1 MDIFLSIVL
10 LIAGLALVIVSADES
25 IKRLLNL
32 ARYLRL
38 SEFVISF
45 VLAGVIA
52 ILPELTIGVLAATQ
66 GTSSLGF
73 GVILGANVADLT
85 LVIGVVTLV
94 AGKITLDASVL
105 KNVQLSFLA
114 VILPVLLFLD
124 GEVSRIDGVILIV
137 AFMLYIFMLLREK
150 HDRADFNG
158 KRPKRRITFN
168 VLILVVSLVLLFVG
182 GSLITDN
189 SQALSM
195 ALGLPLFVVGLVVAV
210 GTCLP
215 EMAFSIR
222 SCNKLHCGLGF
233 GNILG
238 NVLADS
244 LLTIGII
251 ALIQPIKPN
260 FVLPPLSAGVVMAVS
275 ALVVYLLSRD
285 GVLSRRDGVLLILI
299 YALFI
304 VIQSA
309 LA

>member
-1 MDIFLSIVL
+1 
-10 LIAGLALVIVSADES
+10 
-25 IKRLLNL
+25 
-32 ARYLRL
+32 
-38 SEFVISF
+38 
-45 VLAGVIA
+45 
-52 ILPELTIGVLAATQ
+52 
-66 GTSSLGF
+66 
-73 GVILGANVADLT
+73 
-85 LVIGVVTLV
+85 
-94 AGKITLDASVL
+94 
-105 KNVQLSFLA
+105 
-114 VILPVLLFLD
+114 
-124 GEVSRIDGVILIV
+124 
-137 AFMLYIFMLLREK
+137 
-150 HDRADFNG
+150 
-158 KRPKRRITFN
+158 
-168 VLILVVSLVLLFVG
+168 LFVG

-215 EMAFSIR
+215 EWFFLFVPATRCIVDWV
-222 SCNKLHCGLGF
+222 LAD
-233 GNILG
+233 ILG

-285 GVLSRRDGVLLILI
+285 GVLSRRDGVLLIGI